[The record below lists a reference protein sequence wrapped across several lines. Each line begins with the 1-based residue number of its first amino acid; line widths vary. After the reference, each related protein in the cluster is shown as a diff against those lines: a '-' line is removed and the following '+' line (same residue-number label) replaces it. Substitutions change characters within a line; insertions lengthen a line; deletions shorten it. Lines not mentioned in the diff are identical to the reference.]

1 MEGRR
6 PGQPCTA
13 RNPTTSHQILRRADA
28 RGGWTSSRHL
38 GEGADVGAVAALL
51 GKGADEPISF
61 GEFEEVMRDVRGE
74 DVEIW
79 DVRGDL
85 P

>member
-1 MEGRR
+1 M
-6 PGQPCTA
+6 
-13 RNPTTSHQILRRADA
+13 
-28 RGGWTSSRHL
+28 
-38 GEGADVGAVAALL
+38 AALL